1 MKRRPDRRYPWNPD
15 YCVRPGLTLAELL
28 EDIGLPMGSYARL
41 TGLPEKRILEIVAG
55 SPISEEDAT
64 GLARIPIGSPSAR
77 FWLALEHNYRV
88 ALAAGKKDV
97 SDG

>member
-1 MKRRPDRRYPWNPD
+1 MTAGRLEFPYDPD
-15 YCVRPGLTLAELL
+15 YCVRPGETLDELL
-28 EDIGLPMGSYARL
+28 DSLRLLMVSYERL
-41 TGLPEKRILEIVAG
+41 TGLSAKRILGLVSGE
-55 SPISEEDAT
+55 PLTPEDAE
-64 GLARIPIGSPSAR
+64 GLARIPVASPSAR